1 MRQIPEPMAQKLAAA
16 AGDFASSWD
25 DVRIDDIATA
35 SGIPRATLYYYFSS
49 KEEILGFLLERV
61 LDDLETAVAGVDH
74 EDQPVPERLRA
85 VVRAQLAHLGD
96 NPALAQLLIS
106 NLGKASKLPD
116 LAAAIERAFHR
127 PVRQLL
133 ALGATNGAL
142 RPVDP
147 DLAATALYGAVT
159 VVGLRQLVF
168 DGHLDA
174 DDVTQQLVPMFWTG
188 LQPDQPS

>member
-25 DVRIDDIATA
+25 DVRTDDIAAA

-61 LDDLETAVAGVDH
+61 LDDLETAVTDLDH

-96 NPALAQLLIS
+96 NPALAQLLTS

-116 LAAAIERAFHR
+116 LAAAIDRAFHR
-127 PVRQLL
+127 PVRRLL
-133 ALGATNGAL
+133 SLGAANGEL

-159 VVGLRQLVF
+159 VVGLRQLVV

-174 DDVTQQLVPMFWTG
+174 DEVTQQLVPMFWTG
-188 LQPDQPS
+188 LQPGQLS